1 MSFQVRVRFRKA
13 LLRRSEHF
21 FFVVGFVLLGLC
33 AAILA
38 QAWFFQAYEN
48 WAFEQELRGA
58 PVSYARFVA
67 DAVSP
72 PVPAPS
78 EAIAPLPSSVTSL
91 PKVDFELTADRSIV
105 GRMEIP
111 RIGLKAM
118 IREGVSHRTLA
129 LAVGHIPGTA
139 LPGQTGNVG
148 IAGHR
153 DTFFRSLREVH
164 PGDAI
169 ILTTLGGSYEY
180 RVESS
185 EVVAPRDTRVLENS
199 SRPELTLVTCY
210 PFYYVGP
217 APERFIVH
225 ARRDSR

>member
-1 MSFQVRVRFRKA
+1 VSFQVRVRFRKA
-13 LLRRSEHF
+13 LLRRSEQF
-21 FFVVGFVLLGLC
+21 FFIVGFVLLGLC
-33 AAILA
+33 AVILA
-38 QAWFFQAYEN
+38 QAWFFQAYES

-58 PVSYARFVA
+58 P
-67 DAVSP
+67 
-72 PVPAPS
+72 
-78 EAIAPLPSSVTSL
+78 LPSSVPNL

-225 ARRDSR
+225 ARRAAGD